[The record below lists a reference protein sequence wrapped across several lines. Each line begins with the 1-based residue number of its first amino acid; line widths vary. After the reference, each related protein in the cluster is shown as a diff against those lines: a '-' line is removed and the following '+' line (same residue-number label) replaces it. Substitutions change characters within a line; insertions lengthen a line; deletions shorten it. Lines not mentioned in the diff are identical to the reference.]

1 MNEQTERLRVSY
13 RFLPKTVN
21 LLKQVKDSDEPI
33 YAGRPLTWL
42 IEFAIEQQY
51 QPIVDAKAAAA
62 K

>member
-1 MNEQTERLRVSY
+1 MNEQVERLRVSY

-21 LLKQVKDSDEPI
+21 LLKQVKESDEPI
-33 YAGRPLTWL
+33 YTGRTLTWL

-51 QPIVDAKAAAA
+51 QPIVDKAAT